1 MVLARNQPD
10 PSPSALDD
18 GTIRTSRLTANVLK
32 PGRHVKER
40 LDTLEHTVAE
50 LARELRVLR
59 AVVDT
64 LENNARVSPPR
75 PSEPSHAMSRDA
87 GAGMA
92 GFAGSEVPRIVPP
105 PEPRPVPIA
114 PPPERRE
121 FDRRFGPGRRSID
134 FEALIG
140 RYGTLALAS
149 LTILLG
155 VGAFLGWAI
164 QQNKIGPE
172 MRVMLGAVAAAAL
185 AAAGWRLRA
194 RGSTRFGSVLL
205 ALALA
210 VVHVD
215 AWGAGPYLHLVP
227 SPVAL
232 GVAAL
237 ASVALAVLAWR
248 GDEEALFTVGVGGAL
263 IAPFVTSSESGSVPA
278 LLLYGYVVL
287 ASGLTALKGRPW
299 RTAVTVAALGGWLY
313 TGAATAA
320 TGRSAPMLERDLP
333 AAFAIALAW
342 TALLVTRGRWGA
354 RVARSALVALV
365 GALAGALLVTQLP
378 SRLPATDLLVLAAL
392 GTVSAYAVVHVG
404 EAGRRW
410 AVFTAAVLPLTLGVI
425 AVGSVRD
432 TATARALIAAAW
444 TAAALVAA
452 RVQPD
457 VRPTH
462 LMVAGITSAA
472 ALLFALEG
480 QPVASCVALS
490 AHAAALSAL
499 LRRERQRAIGVPI
512 VLDLLVVTLWTFE
525 LLSDRARYTYTPFLT
540 RESLAGLAMAAAW
553 LVVSW
558 NASRVEYADGR
569 GGALETRTML
579 RLAGAAVT
587 FFWGHAEL
595 SAAYSADV
603 STFLLIAYYAT
614 VGIAAIFI
622 GRRRGIPV
630 LRHVG
635 LALAIFAA
643 LKAIG
648 EASSL
653 AIGIRVGSYLLAGL
667 YLLAVAYWY
676 RDSGTGN
683 REQGTERGT
692 EQ

>member
-1 MVLARNQPD
+1 MD
-10 PSPSALDD
+10 
-18 GTIRTSRLTANVLK
+18 
-32 PGRHVKER
+32 R
-40 LDTLEHTVAE
+40 LDSLEQTVAE
-50 LARELRVLR
+50 LAREVRALR
-59 AVVDT
+59 AVVDGLVET
-64 LENNARVSPPR
+64 NGRAALPR
-75 PSEPSHAMSRDA
+75 RSEAAQPTSRDTAA
-87 GAGMA
+87 GGVADA
-92 GFAGSEVPRIVPP
+92 DARRVEPP
-105 PEPRPVPIA
+105 HAPRPVPVA
-114 PPPERRE
+114 PPPDRRG
-121 FDRRFGPGRRSID
+121 FDRRAGPGRRSID
-134 FEALIG
+134 FESLVG

-164 QQNKIGPE
+164 QHGKIGPQ
-172 MRVMLGAVAAAAL
+172 MRVMLGALAAVAL
-185 AAAGWRLRA
+185 AAVGWRLRG

-232 GVAAL
+232 GVAAA
-237 ASVALAVLAWR
+237 ASLALAALAWR
-248 GDEEALFTVGVGGAL
+248 SDEEALFTVGVGGAL
-263 IAPFVTSSESGSVPA
+263 IAPFVTSSEGGSVPA

-287 ASGLTALKGRPW
+287 ASGLAALKGRPW
-299 RTAVTVAALGGWLY
+299 RAAVTVAALGGWLY
-313 TGAATAA
+313 TGAAAGA
-320 TGRSAPMLERDLP
+320 ISGSAPLVERDLP

-342 TALLVTRGRWGA
+342 TALVVTPGRWGA

-365 GALAGALLVTQLP
+365 GALASALVARLP
-378 SRLPATDLLVLAAL
+378 GRLPAIDLLVLAAL
-392 GTVSAYAVVHVG
+392 GTVSAYAVVHMG
-404 EAGRRW
+404 EARRRW
-410 AVFTAAVLPLTLGVI
+410 AVFTAAVLPLTLGGI
-425 AVGSVRD
+425 AVASARD
-432 TATARALIAAAW
+432 TATAH
-444 TAAALVAA
+444 ALVAA
-452 RVQPD
+452 AWSAAAMMAARVQLD

-490 AHAAALSAL
+490 AHAAVLSAL
-499 LRRERQRAIGVPI
+499 LRREGQRAIGVAI
-512 VLDLLVVTLWTFE
+512 ALDLLVVTLWTFE
-525 LLSDRARYTYTPFLT
+525 LLSDRAQYAYTPFLT
-540 RESLAGLAMAAAW
+540 RASLAGVAMAAAW

-558 NASRVEYADGR
+558 NASRTEYADGR
-569 GGALETRTML
+569 GGGLETRTML

-587 FFWGHAEL
+587 FWWGHAEL
-595 SAAYSADV
+595 SAAYSRDV

-614 VGIAAIFI
+614 VGIAAIFV
-622 GRRRGIPV
+622 GRRRRIPV

-676 RDSGTGN
+676 RDSGPGTREAAPGTGTVN
-683 REQGTERGT
+683 GPDASTGWSESASAQFDRDSDAK
-692 EQ
+692 